1 MLQVDSTEHTIL
13 TLRRELHLLKMQN
26 EFLRDQVRRVT
37 GGMPPMMV
45 DFANAYNQESAVPQN
60 PMVQEL
66 QFEFQR
72 LTEEGVLLREKR
84 EEAERGYHQVMMD
97 NSSLRTKLESLEVAF
112 VGSPGLRGEGGQI
125 STDYA
130 ISALLNEN
138 ENLKRQLSS
147 MMQDQTATR
156 FHMDEMEVQTQPNVD
171 VTQLKETNGELQK
184 RVEQL
189 QLRERE
195 LLQFLQ
201 NLQKSRPKSKVT
213 DKPR

>member
-1 MLQVDSTEHTIL
+1 
-13 TLRRELHLLKMQN
+13 
-26 EFLRDQVRRVT
+26 
-37 GGMPPMMV
+37 
-45 DFANAYNQESAVPQN
+45 
-60 PMVQEL
+60 
-66 QFEFQR
+66 
-72 LTEEGVLLREKR
+72 
-84 EEAERGYHQVMMD
+84 
-97 NSSLRTKLESLEVAF
+97 
-112 VGSPGLRGEGGQI
+112 
-125 STDYA
+125 
-130 ISALLNEN
+130 
-138 ENLKRQLSS
+138 

>member
-1 MLQVDSTEHTIL
+1 
-13 TLRRELHLLKMQN
+13 
-26 EFLRDQVRRVT
+26 
-37 GGMPPMMV
+37 MMV
-45 DFANAYNQESAVPQN
+45 DFANSYNQDPAAPQN
-60 PMVQEL
+60 PLVQEL

-97 NSSLRTKLESLEVAF
+97 NSSLRAKLEGLEVAF
-112 VGSPGLRGEGGQI
+112 VGSPGVRGEGGQI

-130 ISALLNEN
+130 ISTLLNEN
-138 ENLKRQLSS
+138 ENLKRQLSNI
-147 MMQDQTATR
+147 MQDQTATR
-156 FHMDEMEVQTQPNVD
+156 FHMEEMQGPNMPNVD
-171 VTQLKETNGELQK
+171 VTQLKDTNGQLQK